1 MSTTERTRKDAL
13 KEKVVVSA
21 RSLILKVNPTGDQ
34 ELGKYAYYGFIFSL
48 LILFASV
55 VALTNAYIHYVNISS
70 YYSYERKIL
79 SPFSLTGY
87 EGMFF
92 VVAFAP
98 LPDYLIIPFYGYLSS
113 IGEFNIFAAFFVS
126 VLAMLFEMGIEYAGG
141 RLAGRAI
148 LLKALSYFKIT
159 ERDLEAADKWIQD
172 HGPFSIFVATFIP
185 YFKNVTSLAA
195 GTLKMNAPWF
205 FLSNFAGFAIR
216 FGLLIYIGYSGIYV
230 LTPSFDYEHRL
241 AIAILGVISLL
252 YLIAYLINKANRI
265 ISSRAKRMKG

>member
-1 MSTTERTRKDAL
+1 MRPAEKTRKNL
-13 KEKVVVSA
+13 IKERITVSA
-21 RSLILKVNPTGDQ
+21 RTLLLRVNPTGDQ
-34 ELGKYAYYGFIFSL
+34 SLGKYAYYGFIFSI
-48 LILFASV
+48 LILFAAV
-55 VALTNAYIHYVNISS
+55 IALTNAYLHYVNISS
-70 YYSYERKIL
+70 YYSYEKRIL
-79 SPFSLTGY
+79 APFSLTGY

-113 IGEFNIFAAFFVS
+113 IGEFNVFAAFSVS
-126 VLAMLFEMGIEYAGG
+126 VMAMLFEMGIEYAGG

-159 ERDLEAADKWIQD
+159 ENDLEVADKWIRD

-185 YFKNVTSLAA
+185 YFKNVTSIAA

-216 FGLLIYIGYSGIYV
+216 FGLLIYIGYSGVFV
-230 LTPSFDYEHRL
+230 LTPSFDYRHRL
-241 AIAILGVISLL
+241 AIAILGVIALL
-252 YLIAYLINKANRI
+252 YLTGYLINKANTI
-265 ISSRAKRMKG
+265 ISHRAGNSRS